1 MMKHLVQCLI
11 FFMTRIIKTTQGTA
25 AFVQTEEFADEVDAE
40 VGENA
45 EIKEIKINELKI
57 ENIKWKQKIE

>member
-1 MMKHLVQCLI
+1 
-11 FFMTRIIKTTQGTA
+11 MTRIIKTTQGVA
-25 AFVQTEEFADEVDAE
+25 SFVQTEEFADEADAE

-57 ENIKWKQKIE
+57 ENIKWKQKIQ

>member
-1 MMKHLVQCLI
+1 MMKHLNRCQI
-11 FFMTRIIKTTQGTA
+11 FYMTRIIKTTQGVA
-25 AFVQTEEFADEVDAE
+25 SFVQTEEFADEADAE

-57 ENIKWKQKIE
+57 ENIKWKQKA